1 MKTDIRKALL
11 ELFSSTETEFVSG
24 QAIADH
30 LNCSRTAVWKH
41 MNALKEEGF
50 LVEAVRNKGY
60 RLEQNTDQISEN
72 ELYLGLKTEVIGQKI
87 VYVEE
92 TSSTQLIAQ
101 QLLHQDT
108 PEGTLVVTNFQS
120 AGRGRLSRAWL
131 SEPGDNIAMSLI
143 LKPKLSMQ
151 QFPQLTF
158 LASVSIVAAIKEVV
172 GIEAQIKWPNDIFIA
187 GKKVCGV
194 LTEMVSAPEEV
205 KAVIIGMGINV
216 NQAVFAEDI
225 ATIATSL
232 RLESGEKQQRS
243 ALIQAILVH
252 FEAFYQQYLT
262 EGFSP
267 IKKYWE
273 AHALQFNKN
282 IKARTLK
289 GVLEG
294 EFKGITDDGVL
305 LLQDVAGEIHHVYS
319 ADIEI

>member
-11 ELFSSTETEFVSG
+11 ELFSATETAFVSG
-24 QAIADH
+24 QTIADH

-72 ELYLGLKTEVIGQKI
+72 ELYLGLKTTVIGQKI
-87 VYVEE
+87 VYHPE

-101 QLLHQDT
+101 QLLHQGT
-108 PEGTLVVTNFQS
+108 PEGTLVVTNFQT
-120 AGRGRLSRAWL
+120 AGRGRLSRVWL
-131 SEPGDNIAMSLI
+131 SQPGDNIAMSLI
-143 LKPKLSMQ
+143 LKPQLSMQ

-172 GIEAQIKWPNDIFIA
+172 GIDAQIKWPNDIFID

-194 LTEMVSAPEEV
+194 LTELVSDPEEV

-216 NQAVFAEDI
+216 NQADFAPEI
-225 ATIATSL
+225 KTIATSL
-232 RLESGEKQQRS
+232 RLASGETLQRS
-243 ALIQAILVH
+243 ALIQAILTK

-262 EGFSP
+262 EGFAP
-267 IKKYWE
+267 IKRNWE
-273 AHALQFNKN
+273 EHALQFNKH
-282 IKARTLK
+282 IKARSLK

-305 LLQDVAGEIHHVYS
+305 VLQDANDELHYVYS
-319 ADIEI
+319 ADIEV